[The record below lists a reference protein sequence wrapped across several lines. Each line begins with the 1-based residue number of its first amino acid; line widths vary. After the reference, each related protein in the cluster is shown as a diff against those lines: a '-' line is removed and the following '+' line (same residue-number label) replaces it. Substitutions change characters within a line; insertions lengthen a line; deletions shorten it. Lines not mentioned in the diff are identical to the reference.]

1 LGIGIFQLLPITYY
15 RLPIT
20 DYLLGEEIMLG
31 TFTVKKFTIDEYE
44 QLGKL
49 GFFERDR
56 VELIRGEIIKMVAKG
71 TFHSVC
77 NSLVFGELYTL
88 VGKNA
93 IVRGQEP
100 IILPSDS
107 EPEPDVVIAKKR
119 SDNYSLSHP
128 QAADILLVIEIS
140 DSTLNYDQKTKLSLY
155 AEHEISH
162 YWIFNL
168 VDNFLEMYSEPYQNN
183 QGNFGYRFKRIALPN
198 ETVSLPGFPDL
209 SLDLAQVFPRQN

>member
-1 LGIGIFQLLPITYY
+1 
-15 RLPIT
+15 
-20 DYLLGEEIMLG
+20 MLG
-31 TFTVKKFTIDEYE
+31 TVTVKKFTIDEYE

-56 VELIRGEIIKMVAKG
+56 VELIRGEIIKLVAKG

-77 NSLVFGELYTL
+77 NSLLFGELYTL

-107 EPEPDVVIAKKR
+107 EPEPDVVIAKNR
-119 SDNYSLSHP
+119 DDRYLSSHP
-128 QAADILLVIEIS
+128 QGKDVLLVIEVS

-168 VDNFLEMYSEPYQNN
+168 VENFLEMYSEPYQNN
-183 QGNFGYRFKRIALPN
+183 QGNFGYRFKRIALQN

-209 SLDLAQVFPRQN
+209 SLDLSQVFPQQN